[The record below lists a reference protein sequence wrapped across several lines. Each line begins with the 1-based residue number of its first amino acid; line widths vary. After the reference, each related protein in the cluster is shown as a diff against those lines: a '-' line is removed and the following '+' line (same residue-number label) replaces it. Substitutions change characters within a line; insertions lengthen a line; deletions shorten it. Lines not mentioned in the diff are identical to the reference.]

1 MAGEKENKMEKY
13 IKLNTLANN
22 QVVISTP
29 DDRRFYSYDTLIC
42 VVDYD
47 KMQFVLSDNESH
59 FTKTTVKW
67 LNRFLQ
73 GYDTTYQG
81 IKKTAKRANLN

>member
-1 MAGEKENKMEKY
+1 MEY
-13 IKLNTLANN
+13 LKLYTLANN
-22 QVVISTP
+22 QVILATNSQ
-29 DDRRFYSYDTLIC
+29 RRFYSYDTC
-42 VVDYD
+42 VCVYDYD

-73 GYDTTYQG
+73 EYDTDYKN
-81 IKKTAKRANLN
+81 IKKTAKRANLNN